1 MRLIGFATALNP
13 ASVVALSI
21 SGRGSSLDTRAWPSF
36 AQTYES
42 LAELGVLNG
51 TGCIVNGDEQAE
63 QRRADTD
70 RSCANQQQQVDA
82 ALAQCAELAKRAEQ
96 DTKDGTSPL
105 FEQYFKTNDANARNE
120 VAQSYAEIAAG
131 CGHDGNQPIRVE
143 CRPTEPCFLP
153 QRGGELFAMAQ
164 IRSGGP
170 ASIRLCR
177 QAFNMP
183 AGRQRR
189 QNQGQGQGC
198 TNDLTNMGEL
208 LVHEMAHAT
217 VAAKDITYGKRNC
230 KSLSTGQGLNNADNY
245 ALLAADIAK
254 NCGAGPGNGN
264 RPPNNGNNGDNES
277 PNGGNGRPPPGFPGN
292 NGGPSNRPPTNG
304 PPNNGPPNDFP
315 DFNNQFPNGNNFQ
328 PGGNNNN
335 RFPNNKFPN
344 NRPPNDF
351 PDFDNQFPNG
361 NNFQPGGNNNNG
373 FPNNGPPN
381 NFPDFDN
388 QFPNNN
394 NFQPGGNNNNG
405 PLNRPP
411 TNGPPNNF
419 PGFDNQISNN
429 NNFQPGGS
437 GPSNNGPPSN
447 FPDFDN
453 KFSNNNN
460 FQPGGNGNDAGLDPS
475 IISSIVGSND
485 FEVVPAGK

>member
-1 MRLIGFATALNP
+1 MRLIGLVTALNP
-13 ASVVALSI
+13 ATVVALSI
-21 SGRGSSLDTRAWPSF
+21 SGRGSSLDTREWPSF

-51 TGCIVNGDEQAE
+51 TGCIVNGDEQPE

-70 RSCANQQQQVDA
+70 RSCGNQQPQVEA

-96 DTKDGTSPL
+96 DAKDGSPI
-105 FEQYFKTNDANARNE
+105 FQQYFSTNDANTRNK
-120 VAQSYAEIAAG
+120 VAQSFAKIAAG

-143 CRPTEPCFLP
+143 CTPTEPCFLP
-153 QRGGELFAMAQ
+153 QNDGELAAVAD

-183 AGRQRR
+183 AGSRQRR

-198 TNDLTNMGEL
+198 SNSLTNMGEL

-217 VAAKDITYGKRNC
+217 VAAKDIAYGKQIS
-230 KSLSTGQGLNNADNY
+230 KSLSTGQSLNNADNY
-245 ALLAADIAK
+245 ALLAGDIAK
-254 NCGAGPGNGN
+254 NCGTGPGNGN

-292 NGGPSNRPPTNG
+292 NNGPSSRPPNNRPPFNGPSNNG
-304 PPNNGPPNDFP
+304 
-315 DFNNQFPNGNNFQ
+315 
-328 PGGNNNN
+328 
-335 RFPNNKFPN
+335 
-344 NRPPNDF
+344 PPNDF

-373 FPNNGPPN
+373 PFNRPPTNGFPNNGPPN

-388 QFPNNN
+388 KFNNN
-394 NFQPGGNNNNG
+394 NFQPGGNNN
-405 PLNRPP
+405 
-411 TNGPPNNF
+411 
-419 PGFDNQISNN
+419 
-429 NNFQPGGS
+429 
-437 GPSNNGPPSN
+437 
-447 FPDFDN
+447 
-453 KFSNNNN
+453 
-460 FQPGGNGNDAGLDPS
+460 DAGLDPS
-475 IISSIVGSND
+475 IISEIVGSND